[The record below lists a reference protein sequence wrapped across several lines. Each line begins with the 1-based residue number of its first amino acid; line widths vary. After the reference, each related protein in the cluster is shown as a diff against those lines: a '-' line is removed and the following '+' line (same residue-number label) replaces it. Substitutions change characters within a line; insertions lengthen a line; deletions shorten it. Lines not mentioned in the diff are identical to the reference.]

1 MTPQRGAGGGR
12 RGAGGC
18 GARGERC
25 ACARGVREGRRA
37 GAARGPRGAAGPCGA
52 RAEGPRLAMKRQ
64 NLRTAALILCIFSYL
79 LVGAAV
85 FDALESEAESGR
97 KRLLEQK
104 RGELRR
110 KYRFSAD
117 DYRELE
123 RLVLQAEPH
132 RAGRQ
137 WKFAGSFYFAITV
150 ITTIGECWSPARLR
164 PRGSAPRRSAAPRP
178 ELPRRA
184 RCRDP
189 AVAEESRGHGPPRAR
204 SPGEAGPEP
213 QKSAGCGAGS
223 GAPHRCC
230 RNRAP
235 GGRAAREAAAPPL
248 APSSAFGRPSSR
260 TSLCAHGCPR
270 GKWGESGRGGGGTAS
285 GPQVYALTGAQ
296 PWSACCFAIE

>member
-1 MTPQRGAGGGR
+1 MALFALTSSLGLPGTVGSGHAGAGLAASGNRYRCLQEPVRGAARARCMQQAVRGGGARAR
-12 RGAGGC
+12 RG
-18 GARGERC
+18 RC
-25 ACARGVREGRRA
+25 AGAGPGRA
-37 GAARGPRGAAGPCGA
+37 GAGDARRGPRGAAGAEPCGA
-52 RAEGPRLAMKRQ
+52 RAEAPRPPLAMKRQ

-150 ITTIGECWSPARLR
+150 ITTIGECWNPGLCPVPLCPHIPALLH
-164 PRGSAPRRSAAPRP
+164 PHIP
-178 ELPRRA
+178 
-184 RCRDP
+184 
-189 AVAEESRGHGPPRAR
+189 
-204 SPGEAGPEP
+204 
-213 QKSAGCGAGS
+213 
-223 GAPHRCC
+223 APHV
-230 RNRAP
+230 
-235 GGRAAREAAAPPL
+235 L
-248 APSSAFGRPSSR
+248 PSPHLCTYTASN
-260 TSLCAHGCPR
+260 TSGYRKVSCLR
-270 GKWGESGRGGGGTAS
+270 GRGMSHPHKAGT
-285 GPQVYALTGAQ
+285 PLQ
-296 PWSACCFAIE
+296 AIPTS